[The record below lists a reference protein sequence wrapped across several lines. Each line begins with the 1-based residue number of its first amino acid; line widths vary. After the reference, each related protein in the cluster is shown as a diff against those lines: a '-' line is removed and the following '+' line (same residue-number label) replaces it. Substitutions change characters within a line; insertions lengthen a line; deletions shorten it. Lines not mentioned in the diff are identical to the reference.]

1 MRVYHIVKDELQFAV
16 GDIIQPKTY
25 YLDNMNTKKRQIEE
39 ELEKIRKKDFPIFPS
54 RLNCLFVCHDLDDV
68 ESWAFMK
75 SYQYGSL
82 FKLLTIE
89 TSEPIFWFSAHS
101 YNMYYNGF
109 GTSLHQACMDFW
121 KSNFNIGM
129 DKMEDCEG
137 ITNGSAQIVKIQ
149 QARVSRGNGL
159 EIIASE

>member
-16 GDIIQPKTY
+16 GDIIPPKTY
-25 YLDNMNTKKRQIEE
+25 NLDNMNPKKRQIEE
-39 ELEKIRKKDFPIFPS
+39 ELEIIRKIDFPNYPS

-101 YNMYYNGF
+101 YNMYYNGL

-137 ITNGSAQIVKIQ
+137 ITNGSAQIVEIQ
-149 QARVSRGNGL
+149 QARVFRGNGL

>member
-1 MRVYHIVKDELQFAV
+1 MRVYHIVKDELQLAV

-25 YLDNMNTKKRQIEE
+25 NLDNMNPKKRQIEE
-39 ELEKIRKKDFPIFPS
+39 ELEKIRKIDFPNYPS

-75 SYQYGSL
+75 SYQYGRI

-89 TSEPIFWFSAHS
+89 TSEPVFWFSAHS

-109 GTSLHQACMDFW
+109 GASLHQACIDFW
-121 KSNFNIGM
+121 KSNSNIGM

-137 ITNGSAQIVKIQ
+137 LTNGSVQVVEIR
-149 QARVSRGNGL
+149 QAVIYRGKGL
-159 EIIASE
+159 QLLI

>member
-16 GDIIQPKTY
+16 GDIIQPPRY
-25 YLDNMNTKKRQIEE
+25 NLDSMEPKKRQIEE
-39 ELEKIRKKDFPIFPS
+39 ELERIRVKDFPNYPS
-54 RLNCLFVCHDLDDV
+54 RLNGLFVCHDLDDV
-68 ESWAFMK
+68 EFWAIQK
-75 SYQYGSL
+75 SDICGRI

-89 TSEPIFWFSAHS
+89 TSEPVFWFSAES
-101 YNMYYNGF
+101 YNMYYNGI
-109 GTSLHQACMDFW
+109 GTSLHQTCMEYW
-121 KSNFNIGM
+121 ESNSNTGI

-137 ITNGSAQIVKIQ
+137 LTNGSAQIVEIQ